1 MDKSKILAFILII
14 VIVSIFSGCNE
25 SVEDE
30 NVPTNVNLL
39 PFSSLFQGYVKDSNG
54 NNIQNVEVVISNSK
68 YDWQETNYTSS
79 AGFYS
84 FNVFSGYFVINTNH
98 EYYEAEQIGKNIEKN
113 QTIWVNFSL
122 SDLRDDF
129 TFTRLNGKNDKLS
142 NYRGKVVIVD
152 MWATWCNPCKAVMPE
167 LKKAYD
173 DTSRDEVE
181 IISIN
186 IDARETAKMI
196 QDFIDEFAES
206 GIELNWIFGMDT
218 GDVLSEKYMKEGA
231 IPTLAIFDQKG
242 RLHFRKAGVVAYEEI
257 PYYFPE
263 TTPLLAP
270 IIEELLE

>member
-1 MDKSKILAFILII
+1 MEQLKIVTFILII
-14 VIVSIFSGCNE
+14 IIVSIFSGCNE
-25 SVEDE
+25 SIQEE
-30 NVPTNVNLL
+30 NPSTDVNLL
-39 PFSSLFQGYVKDSNG
+39 PFNSIFMGYVKDSKG
-54 NNIQNVEVVISNSK
+54 NHIENVKIEISNSK
-68 YDWQETNYTSS
+68 YDWQETNYSS
-79 AGFYS
+79 IDGFYS
-84 FNVFSGYFVINTNH
+84 FTVFSGYFVINTNH
-98 EYYEAEQIGKNIEKN
+98 EYYEVEQTGKNIEKN

-122 SDLRDDF
+122 TDLREDF
-129 TFTRLNGKNDKLS
+129 TFSLLNGKSDKLS

-152 MWATWCNPCKAVMPE
+152 MWATWCNPCAAVMPE

-173 DTSRDEVE
+173 ATSRDEVE

-186 IDARETAKMI
+186 IDSRENAKMI

-218 GDVLSEKYMKEGA
+218 GNVLSEKYMKEGA

-242 RLHFRKAGVVAYEEI
+242 ILYFRKAGVVAYEEI

-270 IIEELLE
+270 ILEELLD